1 MTCCG
6 TSTCSKHFDRK
17 RVLGELRNYQQHGPV
32 PTTRALIQAL
42 QRAGAGDG
50 TLLDIGGGVGAIQ
63 YALLA
68 AGASGVTSV
77 EASQAYLDAACGEA
91 ARQGW
96 SGRIRYQFGDFVDV
110 AAAVPGADIV
120 TLDRVVCCYPNME
133 GLVRLSVERCR
144 RLYGLVYP
152 RNAWW
157 VRAVIWLENLVRRLL
172 GNSFR
177 SFVHSPAA
185 MDALITSSGF
195 KLQQQVRTFVWEV
208 GVYARSN
215 SS

>member
-1 MTCCG
+1 MSPC
-6 TSTCSKHFDRK
+6 
-17 RVLGELRNYQQHGPV
+17 
-32 PTTRALIQAL
+32 
-42 QRAGAGDG
+42 
-50 TLLDIGGGVGAIQ
+50 
-63 YALLA
+63 
-68 AGASGVTSV
+68 
-77 EASQAYLDAACGEA
+77 
-91 ARQGW
+91 
-96 SGRIRYQFGDFVDV
+96 
-110 AAAVPGADIV
+110 
-120 TLDRVVCCYPNME
+120 
-133 GLVRLSVERCR
+133 
-144 RLYGLVYP
+144 VY
-152 RNAWW
+152 AWW